1 MHKIADDPRR
11 KAKMMHS
18 FPYKAID
25 DDRESE
31 RKRKK
36 IGKIIH
42 IYRIRND
49 GRGKGLIM
57 FISFR
62 INYR

>member
-1 MHKIADDPRR
+1 MRIADDPRR

-25 DDRESE
+25 DDRES
-31 RKRKK
+31 KRKK
-36 IGKIIH
+36 NEKIIH